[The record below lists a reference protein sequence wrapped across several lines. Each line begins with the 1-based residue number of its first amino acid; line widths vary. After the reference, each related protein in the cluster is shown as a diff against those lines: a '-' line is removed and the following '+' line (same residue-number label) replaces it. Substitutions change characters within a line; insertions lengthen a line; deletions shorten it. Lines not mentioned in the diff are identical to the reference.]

1 MSRIGKQPIIIPQ
14 GVEVEIQGQNVKVKG
29 PKGEISQEIPENI
42 GIELKDKE
50 ILLKPKEK
58 PSTRAKLGAGLVPH
72 RNGVSGAGT
81 KKSGALWGLSR
92 SLLANCVKGVTQG
105 FQKELELIGIGY
117 QASMEK
123 EKKLV
128 LEVGFSHKVE
138 LEIPQGID
146 ISIKKNIITVSGID
160 KQKVGEVAAKIRKI
174 RPPEPYKG
182 KGIRYRGEKVRRKEG
197 KKVATT
203 AG

>member
-1 MSRIGKQPIIIPQ
+1 MSRVGRKPIIIPDD
-14 GVEVEIQGQNVKVKG
+14 VEVKIEDQNVIIKG

-58 PSTRAKLGAGLVPH
+58 
-72 RNGVSGAGT
+72 T
-81 KKSGALWGLSR
+81 KKSGSLWGLSR

-117 QASMEK
+117 QASMGK

-203 AG
+203 TG